1 MKTTFDLPAELVREL
16 KLRAVREG
24 RKLKDAAA
32 DALRAGLAAGRAQAA
47 VEKPAVVSKDKK
59 TGLPVIQCRRAARR
73 GQELTSD
80 RVAEI
85 LSAQEAGWAR
95 DSG

>member
-1 MKTTFDLPAELVREL
+1 MAEMKTTFDLPEELVREL

-32 DALRAGLAAGRAQAA
+32 AVLRAGLAASEVAA
-47 VEKPAVVSKDKK
+47 AAEKPAVVGRDRK
-59 TGLPVIQCRRAARR
+59 TGLPVVQCRRAAPR
-73 GQELTSD
+73 GEEMTPD

-85 LSAQEAGWAR
+85 LGAQEAEGAR
-95 DSG
+95 

>member
-1 MKTTFDLPAELVREL
+1 MKATFDLPEELVREL

-32 DALRAGLAAGRAQAA
+32 AVLRAGLAA
-47 VEKPAVVSKDKK
+47 EPAPTKEAPARVATDKK
-59 TGLPVIQCRRAARR
+59 TGLPVIHTRRAAPRS
-73 GQELTSD
+73 EEITPD

-85 LSAQEAGWAR
+85 LASQEAGWAR